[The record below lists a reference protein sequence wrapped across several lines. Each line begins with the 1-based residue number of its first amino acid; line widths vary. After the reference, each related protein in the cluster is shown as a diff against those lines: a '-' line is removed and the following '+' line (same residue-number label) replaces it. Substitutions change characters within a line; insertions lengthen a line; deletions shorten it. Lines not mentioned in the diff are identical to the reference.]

1 MAERRLSAQ
10 SVALVVKRH
19 MGPLGFDVD
28 DFAGHSLRRGM
39 ATTASRSGAPD
50 RTIMDTTGHA
60 SPSTLAPYI
69 DEAHQFDD
77 PASGYLGL

>member
-1 MAERRLSAQ
+1 VAERRLSAQ